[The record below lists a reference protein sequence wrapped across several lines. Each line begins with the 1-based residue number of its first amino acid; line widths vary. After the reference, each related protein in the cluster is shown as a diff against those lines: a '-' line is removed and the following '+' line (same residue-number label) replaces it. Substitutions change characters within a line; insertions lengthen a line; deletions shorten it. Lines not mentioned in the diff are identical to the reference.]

1 MRLTVYD
8 LAKVKQQQS
17 NLFVKH
23 LRPEETNLSLY
34 NLFKP
39 FGEIFSS
46 RLAQDL
52 AGRSKGYGFVQYDSP
67 EVAQKV
73 VGEMNGKEYFAKKL
87 LVEPYHARPRPVG
100 PAPFANLYVKGLPPS
115 VTTKDG
121 LDALF
126 APFGPRSS
134 VALCQSTFQGR
145 AGYFG
150 FVCFKSPEDASKAA
164 TALNGKTVEG
174 SALTVVRA
182 LSKEQREREK
192 RLAMLE
198 FRERSRRLT
207 LYVKSV
213 TGEPLTEAVVRDQL
227 KSFGAIRH
235 VSIQTRKAGEETVN
249 LPIAFVSFE
258 KEQDLQKV
266 QFQRHNRVGFD
277 GVQGRRQSAGDI
289 AAGKKGGATGE
300 AETVAGAQNGLR
312 HGHANGPRWTHD
324 A

>member
-87 LVEPYHARPRPVG
+87 LVEPYHG
-100 PAPFANLYVKGLPPS
+100 
-115 VTTKDG
+115 
-121 LDALF
+121 
-126 APFGPRSS
+126 SS